1 MSILISIETDSCP
14 KFNEEKGYID
24 YKPFPEPHSVLGY
37 EFVGYGMAD
46 LSSVTEE
53 SLEQWWTREEYNDER
68 IETLQDWFE
77 RDGFLT
83 VVPPPIVD
91 ENGNIV
97 EGRGRF
103 EAAKKNN
110 ESWIP
115 VMRYKA
121 ISPSEGTGLKAAL
134 TENDP
139 TPANSKK
146 PNTMKEWS
154 ITICKL
160 VELGSENGGI
170 EDTESAIVNLLKE
183 MKWKERW
190 MRQSTR
196 RTLQKMIESGLEA
209 MRRGDSVVNVNESD
223 IKQWVKDNYSGTTNY
238 VLVCADNLRY
248 AMNVIHENIFK
259 GIKGGNY
266 PLQIILY
273 SKKIHSGHAIKNVD
287 TFTKHFNT
295 TYKNMFKHVELWQ
308 RRDEEKSEMMGKAT
322 FQLGDERPY
331 IFAGCVP
338 QIIDYHYLDSKKL
351 IPVKDYGKRQV
362 IDKSDEPVDLTEFY
376 EINDSLD
383 VELVE
388 QVPQ

>member
-1 MSILISIETDSCP
+1 MSIIISIETDSCP
-14 KFNEEKGYID
+14 KFNNEKGHIEYN
-24 YKPFPEPHSVLGY
+24 FPPPHSVLGY

-53 SLEQWWTREEYNDER
+53 DLEQWWTREEYNDER

-103 EAAKKNN
+103 EAAKKNG

-121 ISPSEGTGLKAAL
+121 ISPSEGTGLIAAL
-134 TENDP
+134 TQNDP
-139 TPANSKK
+139 VPENSKK

-160 VELGSENGGI
+160 VELGPENGGI
-170 EDTESAIVNLLKE
+170 ADTEHEILRILE
-183 MKWKERW
+183 HMGWKQRW
-190 MRQSTR
+190 MRVAV
-196 RTLQKMIESGLEA
+196 RTTLLKMIESGLAA

-223 IKQWVKDNYSGTTNY
+223 IKKWVRDNYSGSTNY

-248 AMNVIHENIFK
+248 AMNVIHENVYKSLK
-259 GIKGGNY
+259 GPDY

-287 TFTKHFNT
+287 TFTKHFDK
-295 TYKNMFKHVELWQ
+295 TYKNMFDHVELWQ
-308 RRDEEKSEMMGKAT
+308 RRDEEKSDIMGKST
-322 FQLGDERPY
+322 FELGDERPY

-338 QIIDYHYLDSKKL
+338 QIIDYHDLNSKKL

-362 IDKSDEPVDLTEFY
+362 IEKSDEPVDLTEFS
-376 EINDSLD
+376 EIDEALE
-383 VELVE
+383 VAA
-388 QVPQ
+388 

>member
-1 MSILISIETDSCP
+1 MSIIISIETDSCP
-14 KFNEEKGYID
+14 KFNNEKGHIEYN
-24 YKPFPEPHSVLGY
+24 FPSPHSVLGY

-53 SLEQWWTREEYNDER
+53 DLEQWWTREEYNDER

-103 EAAKKNN
+103 EAAKKNG

-121 ISPSEGTGLKAAL
+121 ISPSEGTGLIASL
-134 TENDP
+134 TCNNEEA
-139 TPANSKK
+139 ANSKK
-146 PNTMKEWS
+146 PNTMKEWAM
-154 ITICKL
+154 TICKL
-160 VELGSENGGI
+160 VELGPENGGI
-170 EDTESAIVNLLKE
+170 EDTEHEVLRILE
-183 MKWKERW
+183 HMGWKKRW
-190 MRQSTR
+190 VRVAVRT
-196 RTLQKMIESGLEA
+196 TLQKMIESGLEA

-223 IKQWVKDNYSGTTNY
+223 IKKWVRDNYSGTPNY
-238 VLVCADNLRY
+238 ILVCADNLRY
-248 AMNVIHENIFK
+248 AMNVIHENVYK
-259 GIKGGNY
+259 SVTGSDY

-273 SKKIHSGHAIKNVD
+273 SKKIHSEHAIKNVE
-287 TFTKHFNT
+287 TFTKHFNK
-295 TYKNMFKHVELWQ
+295 TYKNMFDHVEKWQ
-308 RRDEEKSEMMGKAT
+308 RRDEEKSNIMGKST
-322 FQLGDERPY
+322 FKLGDERPY

-338 QIIDYHYLDSKKL
+338 QIIDYHDLNSKKL

-362 IDKSDEPVDLTEFY
+362 IEKSDEPVDLTEFS
-376 EINDSLD
+376 EIDEALE
-383 VELVE
+383 VAA
-388 QVPQ
+388 

>member
-103 EAAKKNN
+103 EAAKKNK

-134 TENDP
+134 TENNPVP
-139 TPANSKK
+139 TNSKK

-295 TYKNMFKHVELWQ
+295 TYKNMFRHVELWQ

-362 IDKSDEPVDLTEFY
+362 IDKSDEPVDLTDFY